1 MGGEDERSK
10 DRIRSLFRERGIAC
24 TAQRELVART
34 LLEMGSHVGAEEL
47 HRRLARRKPR
57 VALATVYRTLQLLK
71 DNGLIA
77 ERHFGERWRR
87 YENLS
92 ADHHDHLVCLGCGTV
107 IEFREPL
114 IEELQEK
121 VARRNGFKAERHRLE
136 LYGYCRDCAREE
148 RTSSRNASA
157 DREKA
162 VSRRGAPATKEIP
175 Q

>member
-1 MGGEDERSK
+1 MGGETDKSK

-34 LLEMGSHVGAEEL
+34 LLEMGSHVGADEL

-57 VALATVYRTLQLLK
+57 VALATIYRTLQLLK

-92 ADHHDHLVCLGCGTV
+92 AAHHDHLVCLGCGAV

-121 VARRNGFKAERHRLE
+121 VARRHGFKAERQRLE
-136 LYGYCRDCAREE
+136 LYGYCRDCARE
-148 RTSSRNASA
+148 
-157 DREKA
+157 DR
-162 VSRRGAPATKEIP
+162 R
-175 Q
+175 